1 MNMYV
6 PWLLLSH
13 YQFGVKE
20 NEEKKI
26 NKKSF
31 DSISFFKDF
40 LKHHYLLF
48 IFLGL
53 EGAIVVTHPTADVT
67 HTRIPACDYWILLK
81 CLQPRLEK
89 IFYSFCLSSSSWKT
103 VILSDYSFWLQLCYH
118 LTLLG
123 IHLQTNCF
131 ARFAVLSTQDWT
143 TNLPRTLS
151 W

>member
-31 DSISFFKDF
+31 DAISFFKDF

-67 HTRIPACDYWILLK
+67 HTRESLLAITGSYSNACNPDWRKSFIVSVSLD
-81 CLQPRLEK
+81 PSEK
-89 IFYSFCLSSSSWKT
+89 L
-103 VILSDYSFWLQLCYH
+103 
-118 LTLLG
+118 
-123 IHLQTNCF
+123 
-131 ARFAVLSTQDWT
+131 
-143 TNLPRTLS
+143 
-151 W
+151 